1 MTNKY
6 PNGFNYYKNGIGTTS
21 AYQVS
26 GRPWVNSDSA
36 SGATTIDFPCVTKAF
51 TIHSTTD
58 DLDVYFNAAATSTEK
73 ITVTALQ
80 CPVRFE
86 VKCRSVI
93 LDGTADYQLY
103 AELTS
108 IDDQYALSGSGI
120 TA

>member
-1 MTNKY
+1 MS
-6 PNGFNYYKNGIGTTS
+6 NYLNYKNGIGTTS

-58 DLDVYFNAAATSTEK
+58 DLDVYFNASAGSTEK

-86 VKCRSVI
+86 VKCKSVI

-108 IDDQYALSGSGI
+108 IDDQYNLTGSGI
-120 TA
+120 G